1 VLARHFTRRHLIKI
15 NNLNKKEILFIMDIL
30 NNIQLFGVFLIWSAG
45 HLFASI
51 IVAKYIYLPW
61 VRKNELENIE
71 PVVKYEDKFSL
82 DDIKDTIVE
91 PEDVSCNV
99 YVSEHTPDGYVIMRY
114 NNEEEG
120 FEYWC
125 DNSSIKYNYLEVV
138 SRKYID
144 KLLCKNLYKDRMK
157 KEEEK
162 GEEIEEKEEEIE
174 EKEEESDDVF
184 VKSKISKENNN
195 KKEERKISNVEG
207 NKYIRKGKINELK
220 IFKIE
225 KKKKEPK
232 KKMSFYDYKLLMK
245 KKE

>member
-1 VLARHFTRRHLIKI
+1 
-15 NNLNKKEILFIMDIL
+15 MDIL
-30 NNIQLFGVFLIWSAG
+30 NNIQLFGVFFIWSVG

-71 PVVKYEDKFSL
+71 PVIKYEDKFSL

-99 YVSEHTPDGYVIMRY
+99 YVSEHTPEGYVIMRY

-125 DNSSIKYNYLEVV
+125 DNTSIKYNYLEVV
-138 SRKYID
+138 SRKYVD

-157 KEEEK
+157 KEEEL
-162 GEEIEEKEEEIE
+162 EEKEEET
-174 EKEEESDDVF
+174 DDIF
-184 VKSKISKENNN
+184 VKPKISKDNN
-195 KKEERKISNVEG
+195 KRKEERKVSNVEG

-232 KKMSFYDYKLLMK
+232 KKMSFYDYKLLMRK
-245 KKE
+245 AT

>member
-1 VLARHFTRRHLIKI
+1 MLAHHFTRRHLIKI

-162 GEEIEEKEEEIE
+162 GEEKEEEIEEIE

>member
-1 VLARHFTRRHLIKI
+1 
-15 NNLNKKEILFIMDIL
+15 MDIL

-99 YVSEHTPDGYVIMRY
+99 YVSEHTPDGYVMMRY

-125 DNSSIKYNYLEVV
+125 DNPSIKYTYLEVV

-157 KEEEK
+157 KEKEP
-162 GEEIEEKEEEIE
+162 EEKEEERE
-174 EKEEESDDVF
+174 ENEEERDDVF
-184 VKSKISKENNN
+184 VKSKISKENNK

-245 KKE
+245 KAE

>member
-1 VLARHFTRRHLIKI
+1 
-15 NNLNKKEILFIMDIL
+15 MDIL
-30 NNIQLFGVFLIWSAG
+30 NNIQLFGVFFIWSVG

-71 PVVKYEDKFSL
+71 PVIKYEDKFSL

-99 YVSEHTPDGYVIMRY
+99 YVSEHTPEGYVIMRY

-125 DNSSIKYNYLEVV
+125 DNTSIKYNYLEVV
-138 SRKYID
+138 SRKYVD

-157 KEEEK
+157 KEEEL
-162 GEEIEEKEEEIE
+162 EEKEEET
-174 EKEEESDDVF
+174 DDIF
-184 VKSKISKENNN
+184 VKPKISKENN
-195 KKEERKISNVEG
+195 KRKEERKVSNVEG

-245 KKE
+245 KAE

>member
-1 VLARHFTRRHLIKI
+1 MLVRHFTRRHLIKI
-15 NNLNKKEILFIMDIL
+15 NNLNKNEILFIMDIL
-30 NNIQLFGVFLIWSAG
+30 NNIQLFGVFFIWSVG

-51 IVAKYIYLPW
+51 IVAIYIYLPW
-61 VRKNELENIE
+61 VRKNELENME

-99 YVSEHTPDGYVIMRY
+99 YVSEHTPEGYVIMRY

-125 DNSSIKYNYLEVV
+125 DNTSIKYNYLEVV
-138 SRKYID
+138 SRKYVD

-157 KEEEK
+157 KEEEP
-162 GEEIEEKEEEIE
+162 EEKEEELE
-174 EKEEESDDVF
+174 EKEEEEETDDIF
-184 VKSKISKENNN
+184 VKPKISKENN
-195 KKEERKISNVEG
+195 KRKEERKVSNVEG

-245 KKE
+245 KAE

>member
-1 VLARHFTRRHLIKI
+1 LIKI
-15 NNLNKKEILFIMDIL
+15 NNLNKNEILFIMDIL
-30 NNIQLFGVFLIWSAG
+30 NNIQLFGVFFIWSVG

-99 YVSEHTPDGYVIMRY
+99 YVSEHTPEGYVIMRY

-125 DNSSIKYNYLEVV
+125 DNTSIKYNYLEVV
-138 SRKYID
+138 SRKYVD

-157 KEEEK
+157 KEEEP
-162 GEEIEEKEEEIE
+162 EEEEPEEKEEEL
-174 EKEEESDDVF
+174 EEELDDIF
-184 VKSKISKENNN
+184 VKPKISKENNK

-207 NKYIRKGKINELK
+207 NKYIRKGKINDLK

-225 KKKKEPK
+225 KKKKEPN

-245 KKE
+245 KAE

>member
-1 VLARHFTRRHLIKI
+1 
-15 NNLNKKEILFIMDIL
+15 MDIL
-30 NNIQLFGVFLIWSAG
+30 NNIQLFGVFFIWSVG

-71 PVVKYEDKFSL
+71 PVIKYEDKFSL

-99 YVSEHTPDGYVIMRY
+99 YVSEHTPEGYVIMRY

-125 DNSSIKYNYLEVV
+125 DNTSIKYNYLEVV
-138 SRKYID
+138 SRKYVD

-157 KEEEK
+157 KEEEL
-162 GEEIEEKEEEIE
+162 EEKEEET
-174 EKEEESDDVF
+174 DDIF
-184 VKSKISKENNN
+184 VKPKISKDNN
-195 KKEERKISNVEG
+195 KRKEERKVSNVEG

-245 KKE
+245 KAE

>member
-1 VLARHFTRRHLIKI
+1 VRHFTRRHLIKI

-30 NNIQLFGVFLIWSAG
+30 NNIQLFGVFFIWSVG

-99 YVSEHTPDGYVIMRY
+99 YVSEHTPEGYVIMRY

-125 DNSSIKYNYLEVV
+125 DNPSIKYTYLEVV

-157 KEEEK
+157 KEEER
-162 GEEIEEKEEEIE
+162 
-174 EKEEESDDVF
+174 DDVF
-184 VKSKISKENNN
+184 VKSKISKENNK

-245 KKE
+245 KAE